1 LSRWIF
7 VALTTAFWM
16 VVATAA
22 FNMAPETTALS
33 ALLLL
38 GALVTGLDVLAP
50 QQQQQRQSA
59 PTHRP

>member
-1 LSRWIF
+1 MSRWIF

-22 FNMAPETTALS
+22 FNMAPESTALS

-50 QQQQQRQSA
+50 QPQRQSA
-59 PTHRP
+59 STHRP